1 MALLICSLLMG
12 LQSVPG
18 IIKPYSKGVV
28 QFLTKVPE
36 KQKSKDSTPRH
47 SGPRRRPAATAWPS
61 DAASSTRGSRPTPS
75 TSESHRVACAVRSG
89 CAAPGGARG
98 VR

>member
-28 QFLTKVPE
+28 QFRNVMRRGFDLALLLAVFP
-36 KQKSKDSTPRH
+36 PRPFCVT
-47 SGPRRRPAATAWPS
+47 SPTCKLQSVQRNF
-61 DAASSTRGSRPTPS
+61 RGAHLYT
-75 TSESHRVACAVRSG
+75 CG
-89 CAAPGGARG
+89 
-98 VR
+98 

>member
-36 KQKSKDSTPRH
+36 KQKSKDSGFSVPRA
-47 SGPRRRPAATAWPS
+47 SGRPGAESFPF
-61 DAASSTRGSRPTPS
+61 SSTNYDRTL
-75 TSESHRVACAVRSG
+75 
-89 CAAPGGARG
+89 
-98 VR
+98 

>member
-36 KQKSKDSTPRH
+36 KQKSKDATSTAIGPGAYETAADSGFFVPRA
-47 SGPRRRPAATAWPS
+47 SGRPGAESFPF
-61 DAASSTRGSRPTPS
+61 SSTNYDRTL
-75 TSESHRVACAVRSG
+75 
-89 CAAPGGARG
+89 
-98 VR
+98 

>member
-36 KQKSKDSTPRH
+36 KQKSKDSTPLRNSANSAVANEARSVFFVPRA
-47 SGPRRRPAATAWPS
+47 SGRPGAESFPF
-61 DAASSTRGSRPTPS
+61 SSTNYDRTL
-75 TSESHRVACAVRSG
+75 
-89 CAAPGGARG
+89 
-98 VR
+98 

>member
-36 KQKSKDSTPRH
+36 KQKSKDSTLLRNSAAAQFSLTP
-47 SGPRRRPAATAWPS
+47 GRP
-61 DAASSTRGSRPTPS
+61 
-75 TSESHRVACAVRSG
+75 
-89 CAAPGGARG
+89 PGDNETK
-98 VR
+98 

>member
-1 MALLICSLLMG
+1 MLPPGPAPMALLICSLLMG

-36 KQKSKDSTPRH
+36 KQKSKDSTLLRKSANLLARNSTAPPRN
-47 SGPRRRPAATAWPS
+47 
-61 DAASSTRGSRPTPS
+61 SR
-75 TSESHRVACAVRSG
+75 
-89 CAAPGGARG
+89 
-98 VR
+98 

>member
-36 KQKSKDSTPRH
+36 KQKSKDGAESFPF
-47 SGPRRRPAATAWPS
+47 
-61 DAASSTRGSRPTPS
+61 SSTNYDRTL
-75 TSESHRVACAVRSG
+75 
-89 CAAPGGARG
+89 
-98 VR
+98 

>member
-36 KQKSKDSTPRH
+36 KQKSKDSTLLRN
-47 SGPRRRPAATAWPS
+47 S
-61 DAASSTRGSRPTPS
+61 
-75 TSESHRVACAVRSG
+75 
-89 CAAPGGARG
+89 AAPQFCRAILADAQPPSQCS
-98 VR
+98 

>member
-1 MALLICSLLMG
+1 MLPPGPAPMALLICSLLMG

-36 KQKSKDSTPRH
+36 KQKSKDSTPLRNSANPLPH
-47 SGPRRRPAATAWPS
+47 N
-61 DAASSTRGSRPTPS
+61 SR
-75 TSESHRVACAVRSG
+75 
-89 CAAPGGARG
+89 
-98 VR
+98 

>member
-36 KQKSKDSTPRH
+36 KQKSKDSTLLTRCCAILPPRN
-47 SGPRRRPAATAWPS
+47 
-61 DAASSTRGSRPTPS
+61 SR
-75 TSESHRVACAVRSG
+75 
-89 CAAPGGARG
+89 
-98 VR
+98 

>member
-36 KQKSKDSTPRH
+36 KQKSKDSTRRQRLLRAARVRPPRCREL
-47 SGPRRRPAATAWPS
+47 PVLV
-61 DAASSTRGSRPTPS
+61 D
-75 TSESHRVACAVRSG
+75 EL
-89 CAAPGGARG
+89 
-98 VR
+98 

>member
-1 MALLICSLLMG
+1 MLPPGPAPMALLICSLLMG

-36 KQKSKDSTPRH
+36 KQKSKDSTLL
-47 SGPRRRPAATAWPS
+47 PS
-61 DAASSTRGSRPTPS
+61 TASSWRDSR
-75 TSESHRVACAVRSG
+75 R
-89 CAAPGGARG
+89 
-98 VR
+98 

>member
-36 KQKSKDSTPRH
+36 KQKSKDSTLLRN
-47 SGPRRRPAATAWPS
+47 SFGCRTILADARPPS
-61 DAASSTRGSRPTPS
+61 QCS
-75 TSESHRVACAVRSG
+75 
-89 CAAPGGARG
+89 
-98 VR
+98 

>member
-1 MALLICSLLMG
+1 MLPPGPAPMALLICSLLMG

-36 KQKSKDSTPRH
+36 KQKSKDSTLLRN
-47 SGPRRRPAATAWPS
+47 S
-61 DAASSTRGSRPTPS
+61 
-75 TSESHRVACAVRSG
+75 
-89 CAAPGGARG
+89 AAPPRNS
-98 VR
+98 R

>member
-36 KQKSKDSTPRH
+36 KQKSKDSTLPRNSAAAQFLADATPSS
-47 SGPRRRPAATAWPS
+47 SGRRP
-61 DAASSTRGSRPTPS
+61 STLR
-75 TSESHRVACAVRSG
+75 
-89 CAAPGGARG
+89 
-98 VR
+98 

>member
-36 KQKSKDSTPRH
+36 KQKSKDSTLLRNSANPLPH
-47 SGPRRRPAATAWPS
+47 N
-61 DAASSTRGSRPTPS
+61 SR
-75 TSESHRVACAVRSG
+75 
-89 CAAPGGARG
+89 
-98 VR
+98 

>member
-36 KQKSKDSTPRH
+36 KQKSKDSTLLRNSAQPRAILSEH
-47 SGPRRRPAATAWPS
+47 KPAFH
-61 DAASSTRGSRPTPS
+61 RPTS
-75 TSESHRVACAVRSG
+75 RSSKKR
-89 CAAPGGARG
+89 AD
-98 VR
+98 

>member
-36 KQKSKDSTPRH
+36 KQKSKDSTLLRN
-47 SGPRRRPAATAWPS
+47 SFILAGAQFCRRAILADARPPS
-61 DAASSTRGSRPTPS
+61 QCS
-75 TSESHRVACAVRSG
+75 
-89 CAAPGGARG
+89 
-98 VR
+98 

>member
-36 KQKSKDSTPRH
+36 KQKSKAGEGAGAESFPF
-47 SGPRRRPAATAWPS
+47 
-61 DAASSTRGSRPTPS
+61 SSTNYDRTL
-75 TSESHRVACAVRSG
+75 
-89 CAAPGGARG
+89 
-98 VR
+98 

>member
-36 KQKSKDSTPRH
+36 KQKSKDSTLPRN
-47 SGPRRRPAATAWPS
+47 SANLLPRN
-61 DAASSTRGSRPTPS
+61 SR
-75 TSESHRVACAVRSG
+75 
-89 CAAPGGARG
+89 
-98 VR
+98 

>member
-1 MALLICSLLMG
+1 MLPPGPAPLALLICSLLMG

-36 KQKSKDSTPRH
+36 KQKSKDSTLLRNSANPLPH
-47 SGPRRRPAATAWPS
+47 N
-61 DAASSTRGSRPTPS
+61 SR
-75 TSESHRVACAVRSG
+75 
-89 CAAPGGARG
+89 
-98 VR
+98 

>member
-36 KQKSKDSTPRH
+36 KQKSKDSTPLRN
-47 SGPRRRPAATAWPS
+47 SAICCRAILADAQPS
-61 DAASSTRGSRPTPS
+61 SQCS
-75 TSESHRVACAVRSG
+75 
-89 CAAPGGARG
+89 
-98 VR
+98 

>member
-36 KQKSKDSTPRH
+36 KQKSKDSTLPRN
-47 SGPRRRPAATAWPS
+47 SAPAILPPQILTDARPPS
-61 DAASSTRGSRPTPS
+61 QCS
-75 TSESHRVACAVRSG
+75 
-89 CAAPGGARG
+89 
-98 VR
+98 